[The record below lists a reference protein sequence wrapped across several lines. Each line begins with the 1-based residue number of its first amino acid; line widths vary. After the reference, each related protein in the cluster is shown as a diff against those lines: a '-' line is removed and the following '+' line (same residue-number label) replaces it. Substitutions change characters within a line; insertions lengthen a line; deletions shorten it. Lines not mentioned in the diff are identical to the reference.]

1 MEGILKKLQNLSES
15 DFYPYHMPGHKRFGN
30 EAFALDITEIDGFD
44 NLHHATDILKE
55 AQQRAALVYG
65 AKESFFLVN
74 GSTCGLLAA
83 IFASFQRGDK
93 VLVARNCHK
102 AVYHAIEIRGLKPI
116 YVYPEVDDEYDINVG
131 ITVEQVAEALREHY
145 AYVGKNRHTL
155 SIHDYIDRVAGMI
168 LTSPT
173 YEGMVS
179 EVKEIA
185 DFLHEK
191 NMFLIVDE
199 AHGAHF
205 GFHEAFPE
213 SAVTLGADLVIQSLH
228 KTLPSMTQTA
238 LLHRCSDRVKL
249 AKVQKYLGV
258 FQTSSPSY
266 VFMAYMDECVRLLEK
281 HGPKLFQQFAGRLEN
296 FYERCSEL
304 KHIKV
309 RRTSDPSKIVLKADA
324 CSGRELYDTLRT
336 RFHLQFEMSAGN
348 YALGIMTICDSEE
361 GYKRLLDALFCL
373 DAEFADVSGDNA
385 EVDKRKTLVSLLGER
400 PKQLFR
406 AYETETRE
414 FEAVTLSKAEGRMCG
429 EYLYIYPP
437 GIPFI
442 VPGEIFSAEAVKNLQ
457 ALKEAGYELQGMADI
472 SGRTVKVVI

>member
-1 MEGILKKLQNLSES
+1 MEHLLKKLQALSES
-15 DFYPYHMPGHKRFGN
+15 DFYPYHMPGHKRFGD
-30 EAFALDITEIDGFD
+30 EDFALDITEIDGFD
-44 NLHHATDILKE
+44 NLHHATGVLKK
-55 AQQRAALVYG
+55 AQERAAKLYG

-83 IFASFQRGDK
+83 IYASFQRGDK

-102 AVYHAIEIRGLKPI
+102 AVYHAIEVRGLRPI
-116 YVYPEVDDEYDINVG
+116 YIYPEIDEEYDINVG
-131 ITVEQVAEALREHY
+131 ITVKQVAEAI
-145 AYVGKNRHTL
+145 KK
-155 SIHDYIDRVAGMI
+155 HDEYRLNEGLKVSPLDLYDRIKGVI

-173 YEGMVS
+173 YEGVTS
-179 EVKEIA
+179 EIKEIA
-185 DFLHEK
+185 DFLHESRR
-191 NMFLIVDE
+191 FLIVDE

-238 LLHRCSDRVKL
+238 LLHRCSDRIEL

-266 VFMAYMDECVRLLEK
+266 VFMAHMDECVRMLEK
-281 HGPKLFQQFAGRLEN
+281 QGPKLFQQFADRLEN

-309 RRTSDPSKIVLKADA
+309 RRTSDPGKIVLKADA
-324 CSGRELYDTLRT
+324 CSGRELYDKLRT
-336 RFHLQFEMSAGN
+336 GFHLQPEMCAGN
-348 YALGIMTICDSEE
+348 YVLGIMTICDSEE
-361 GYKRLLDALFCL
+361 GYARLIDALFCL
-373 DAEFADVSGDNA
+373 DAEFAEAPIEKTED
-385 EVDKRKTLVSLLGER
+385 ERRKILVSLLNER

-414 FEAVTLSKAEGRMCG
+414 FEAVTLSEATGRMSG
-429 EYLYIYPP
+429 EYLYLYPP

-442 VPGEIFSAEAVKNLQ
+442 VPGEIFTAEAVKNLK
-457 ALKEAGYELQGMADI
+457 ALKKAGYELQGMADM
-472 SGRTVKVVI
+472 SGKTVKVVI